1 MLNRQG
7 RPSAPGAH
15 GVSDPAAGM
24 GDEAARLQGDTN
36 RSRGSAAGEH
46 PTFTGNKALA
56 QVEPLIFETGRYDTT
71 GVDLDEPED
80 FEPRLGG
87 LERREAIGLPGLSE
101 PETMRHYV
109 RLSQMNYGIDTG
121 LFPLG
126 SCTMKHNARLNE
138 RMARLPGF
146 SDVHPLQ
153 PASTVQGALE
163 LMNEL
168 GRYLVTLT
176 NMTSVALSPKAG
188 AHGELCGMMAI
199 KAAIEA
205 KGEGKTRNVVLV
217 PDSAHGTNPATAALI
232 GFVVKPVP
240 AREDGWVHVEDVK
253 ERLGPD
259 VAAIMLTNPNTCG
272 LFEPQVVEIAK
283 AIHDAG
289 AYFYCDG
296 ANFNAIVGKARPGD
310 LGVDAMHINLHKTFS
325 TPHGGGG
332 PGAGPVVL
340 SERLAP
346 YAPVPFVIP
355 SPLAGEVAAK
365 RSERGR
371 GTEGATGAVC
381 PAPPTPDPSPEGGG
395 EFRLVEHAGD
405 ADGGSPLGRITA
417 FHGQMGMYVRA
428 LAYMLSHGAD
438 GMRQASEDA
447 VLNANYVR
455 AGLSDL
461 MSLPFGDKPC
471 MHEVLFDDSWLKDTG
486 VTTLDFAKAMID
498 EGFHPMTVYFPLVV
512 HGAMLIEPTESES
525 KASLDL
531 FIATLRDLAFAAKR
545 GDRERFSGA
554 PYHAPRR
561 RLDETRAARQP
572 VLKWTPPQPV
582 AEAAE

>member
-7 RPSAPGAH
+7 RP
-15 GVSDPAAGM
+15 
-24 GDEAARLQGDTN
+24 TT
-36 RSRGSAAGEH
+36 AGEAGSNEH
-46 PTFTGNKALA
+46 ATFTGNKALA
-56 QVEPLIFETGRYDTT
+56 QIEPLIFEIGRADVT

-80 FEPRLGG
+80 FKPRLGG
-87 LERREAIGLPGLSE
+87 LERQEAIGLPGLSE

-126 SCTMKHNARLNE
+126 SCTMKHNTRLNE

-153 PASTVQGALE
+153 PVSTVKGALE
-163 LMNEL
+163 LMSEL
-168 GRYLVTLT
+168 SRYLMTLT
-176 NMTSVALSPKAG
+176 NMTTVALSPKAG

-240 AREDGWVHVEDVK
+240 ARDDGWVHVEDVK
-253 ERLGPD
+253 KLLGPD

-272 LFEPQVVEIAK
+272 LFENQVAEIAK

-296 ANFNAIVGKARPGD
+296 ANFNAIVGKAKPGD

-332 PGAGPVVL
+332 PGSGPVVL
-340 SERLAP
+340 SARLAP
-346 YAPVPFVIP
+346 FAPVPFVT
-355 SPLAGEVAAK
+355 VK
-365 RSERGR
+365 
-371 GTEGATGAVC
+371 
-381 PAPPTPDPSPEGGG
+381 DG
-395 EFRLVEHAGD
+395 EFTLVEHEQD
-405 ADGGSPLGRITA
+405 AAEKPFGRMTA

-428 LAYMLSHGAD
+428 LAYMLSHGSD
-438 GMRQASEDA
+438 GMKQASEDA
-447 VLNANYVR
+447 VLNANYIR
-455 AGLSDL
+455 ASLSDL
-461 MSLPFGDKPC
+461 FSQPFGDKPC
-471 MHEVLFDDSWLKDTG
+471 MHEVLFDDTWLKDTG

-498 EGFHPMTVYFPLVV
+498 EGYHPMTMYFPLVV

-525 KASLDL
+525 KSSLDL
-531 FIATLRDLAFAAKR
+531 FVATLRDLAMAAKK
-545 GDRERFSGA
+545 GDTERFTGA

-561 RLDETRAARQP
+561 RLDETRAARNP
-572 VLKWTPPQPV
+572 VLKWTPPAPM